1 MEKLRD
7 NIEHIDVAR
16 LIAEGGAKDFL
27 INLDLHLPH
36 KDATNLLLKGGFII
50 ILCKGSGGRVVINGK
65 EYRVEGN
72 NVIVLS
78 ENQLINYIEPVLLT
92 ENNLIALLP
101 EYTCDCPR
109 P

>member
-50 ILCKGSGGRVVINGK
+50 ILCKGRGGCVVINGK